1 MAEEA
6 ERLRL
11 EYAQATGLLGT
22 LTDVRFKLLAFAP
35 TIAGTAVA
43 LLGGHSRPGTL
54 LAVGALGLVATS
66 GIVLYEL
73 RNTELYEYALD
84 RVEELEAQLG
94 LGLFTRRPHHRRDR
108 PLALVYAAVVGAWT
122 YLVAWGALAAAGV
135 GEAQAWGGAVGG
147 VVAVAAG
154 LELLGG
160 RLAPAS
166 RRYAARRS
174 AEGAGGTASTG
185 HGAV

>member
-1 MAEEA
+1 MPDEQ

-11 EYAQATGLLGT
+11 EYGQATELLRT

-43 LLGGHSRPGTL
+43 VLGTHAHPRTL
-54 LAVGALGLVATS
+54 LAVGALGLVATT

-73 RNTELYEYALD
+73 RNTELYEYALT
-84 RVEELEAQLG
+84 RVEELETQLG
-94 LGLFTRRPHHRRDR
+94 LALFTRRPHHRRDR

-135 GEAQAWGGAVGG
+135 ADAQAWGGAVGG
-147 VVAVAAG
+147 VVAAAAG
-154 LELLGG
+154 MELLGG
-160 RLAPAS
+160 RLAPVPA
-166 RRYAARRS
+166 RHAAGRPPERS
-174 AEGAGGTASTG
+174 GGTAGTM
-185 HGAV
+185 